1 MCEHCNTL
9 VQQAI
14 MVNKVNYLCYRE
26 LTLVFYLGDTELLLS
41 VLFQF

>member
-14 MVNKVNYLCYRE
+14 MVNKVNYLCYCE
-26 LTLVFYLGDTELLLS
+26 LTMVFYLGDTELLLS